1 VDRCREARNLRYAHK
16 LLIKQDNEAAI
27 RQRAKDND
35 DKQAR
40 YDEARR
46 AHIRANKLEVEG
58 GTGDMYKG
66 LKKGKSGDVE
76 TKKAYDQ
83 LRFYATGEEMEG
95 RIAHK
100 RAEYERYAA
109 RLQQERDKEVKGG
122 VYVPAWPFSRHKT
135 LQNLTQSPPREEAK
149 HGKKKLGRGG
159 STLKE
164 IDQTTKLHTFERAA
178 SRPPKTRKLFVDDV
192 VPGDDLEVPE
202 EEKPRGKRTVYAIK
216 SRDPELMRSDRMND
230 HFTARSPRDG
240 VSGVFKPSWGAG
252 GSPQKRAFVRE
263 AAHAGSG
270 RKLREEELR
279 GAEEVGLHQKMH
291 ACVMIE
297 FASIYELKA
306 GHVCLLH
313 DGR

>member
-1 VDRCREARNLRYAHK
+1 MVDRRREARNLRYAHK

-95 RIAHK
+95 RLAHK
-100 RAEYERYAA
+100 RAEYERFAA
-109 RLQQERDKEVKGG
+109 RLQEERDKQEKGCK
-122 VYVPAWPFSRHKT
+122 YMPAWPFSRQRT

-149 HGKKKLGRGG
+149 QGKKKLGRGG

-164 IDQTTKLHTFERAA
+164 VDQTTKLHTFERAE
-178 SRPPKTRKLFVDDV
+178 SQPPKTRRLFTDDG
-192 VPGDDLEVPE
+192 VPGDNVEVPE
-202 EEKPRGKRTVYAIK
+202 EEKPRGKRTVYTIK
-216 SRDPELMRSDRMND
+216 STDPELMRSDRMND
-230 HFTARSPRDG
+230 HFTATSPRGG
-240 VSGVFKPSWGAG
+240 VSGVPKPFWGAV
-252 GSPQKRAFVRE
+252 GSPHKSTFVGN
-263 AAHAGSG
+263 AANAGAG
-270 RKLREEELR
+270 RRLREEERR
-279 GAEEVGLHQKMH
+279 GAEEVGHHK
-291 ACVMIE
+291 
-297 FASIYELKA
+297 
-306 GHVCLLH
+306 
-313 DGR
+313 